1 MDGIFLQSYV
11 IVNVC
16 VVDTDLNNGAID
28 IVPRTHKRFYRYW
41 EFAAQRVYRDSTRL
55 PMSQGDVLIRLST
68 LWHRGMPNHTQ
79 NARPMLAVTLGEKG
93 VDTDDPLAYARGQV
107 EFQANWFKTSLLG
120 QLRER
125 TTVMAPIT
133 YSAYRFAHSLISNK
147 GYASF

>member
-1 MDGIFLQSYV
+1 
-11 IVNVC
+11 
-16 VVDTDLNNGAID
+16 
-28 IVPRTHKRFYRYW
+28 
-41 EFAAQRVYRDSTRL
+41 
-55 PMSQGDVLIRLST
+55 
-68 LWHRGMPNHTQ
+68 
-79 NARPMLAVTLGEKG
+79 LGEKG